1 MAHERDLLARIARK
15 DESSFHLLYE
25 EFAKRVFRYAL
36 TLLRDQHLA
45 EEVVQETMTTVWSK
59 AGTYSGSARVST
71 WIFGIARHKAYDIL
85 RSEKKGARA
94 TEVTAVMDDPAPA
107 IERQERV
114 VTAIKGLPPDQR
126 EIVFLTFYENLPYK
140 TIAHLLEIPEGT
152 VKSRMYHAKKK
163 LAEALT

>member
-1 MAHERDLLARIARK
+1 MAHERDLLARVARR
-15 DESSFHLLYE
+15 DESSFQQLYE

-36 TLLRDQHLA
+36 TLLQDQHLA
-45 EEVVQETMTTVWSK
+45 EEVVQETMITVWSK
-59 AGTYSGSARVST
+59 ASTYSGGSRVST

-85 RSEKKGARA
+85 RSEKKGAR
-94 TEVTAVMDDPAPA
+94 TTGGPIIIDDPAPA
-107 IERQERV
+107 VEREERV
-114 VTAIKGLPPDQR
+114 LAAINDLPPDQR

-140 TIAHLLEIPEGT
+140 TIANLLEIPEGT